1 MTTRL
6 ADIATRQRRAR
17 ARDAVFACW
26 IALAAILGAT
36 AVGAVA
42 DAASPVPAP
51 TAARCSAGR

>member
-26 IALAAILGAT
+26 VTLAAILGAT
-36 AVGAVA
+36 AVAS
-42 DAASPVPAP
+42 AASAASAPPA
-51 TAARCSAGR
+51 AARCSAGR